1 MAEEALEGVASR
13 LEIPKLARK
22 ARLRRGIVVVVLLAG
37 AGVVAVFWPHEG
49 LGERYRTTAVSR
61 RTIVKVVEATG
72 HVDVRRRVEVPAPIP
87 GRLVEILVAAREP
100 VTRGQLLA
108 RLDDHAAALAVRGAQ
123 ATVQAAAG
131 RVAEARAALAAVT
144 EERGRVERLVARG
157 LASQQDLSS
166 ARAAVERA
174 QAGLSAARAEQSAA
188 SGTVASAQLG
198 RNLGDIVA
206 PADGV
211 VLVAPERLGAAVGPE
226 RGALFVIGDPLD
238 VMRID
243 ALVGEADIGDVR
255 VGQATSFEV
264 QAYPGR
270 TFHAKVDRVGLE
282 PTRAD
287 GLVTYP
293 VTLLAANPG
302 GVLLPGMTATV
313 RLEVARR
320 AGVFAVR
327 EAALRWS
334 PADAGKAPPRSRV
347 WRWTKRSTIEPVRIT
362 VGLSDGQYTEVT
374 AAEGQQLDE
383 GDRIALGLRSP
394 GAGGV
399 AGRGRPGISL
409 GAKR

>member
-1 MAEEALEGVASR
+1 VAEEALEGVGGR
-13 LEIPKLARK
+13 LEIPKLAKK
-22 ARLRRGIVVVVLLAG
+22 ARLRRVIVAAVLVA
-37 AGVVAVFWPHEG
+37 AGVVAYVMWPTAG
-49 LGERYRTTAVSR
+49 LGERYRTTTVTR
-61 RTIVKVVEATG
+61 RTIIKVVEATG

-87 GRLVEILVAAREP
+87 GRLVEILVYDR
-100 VTRGQLLA
+100 
-108 RLDDHAAALAVRGAQ
+108 AAALAVRGAQ

-131 RVAEARAALAAVT
+131 RVAEARAALSATT
-144 EERGRVERLVARG
+144 EERQRVERLVGRG

-166 ARAAVERA
+166 ARAAEQRA
-174 QAGLSAARAEQSAA
+174 QAALTAARAEQQAA
-188 SGTVASAQLG
+188 AGTVASAQLG

-206 PADGV
+206 PSDGV

-226 RGALFVIGDPLD
+226 RGALFVIGDALD

-243 ALVGEADIGDVR
+243 AQVGEADIGDVR
-255 VGQATSFEV
+255 IGQSTTFEV
-264 QAYPGR
+264 QAFPGR

-282 PTRAD
+282 PSRAE

-320 AGVFAVR
+320 EGVLAVR

-334 PADAGKAPPRSRV
+334 PADAARVPPRSRV
-347 WRWTKRSTIEPVRIT
+347 WRWTKRSTIEPVLVL
-362 VGLSDGQYTEVT
+362 VGISDGQYTEVMD
-374 AAEGQQLDE
+374 ARDARLQE

-394 GAGGV
+394 GAASSG
-399 AGRGRPGISL
+399 AGRPGISL
-409 GAKR
+409 GGKR